1 MACSPVKMLYVN
13 NVVFMKHAIKTHA
26 IKMACSP
33 VKILYANRNVEECA
47 HCCFITWL
55 MAWLIWCSFLCQ
67 NWSKQLIENCWPQI
81 GVKKHWRS
89 WNATFFER
97 QSDVVRILSSGLFC
111 NFYRQFGAFPA
122 GTSVAETLVHRMSLR
137 LVQVGTVY
145 IYHTISHTQIYFI
158 RIHACIY
165 IYILYIYILYIYI
178 GTITISGG
186 GVDHQTLG
194 HIYI

>member
-1 MACSPVKMLYVN
+1 
-13 NVVFMKHAIKTHA
+13 
-26 IKMACSP
+26 MACSP
-33 VKILYANRNVEECA
+33 VKILYVNRNVEERA
-47 HCCFITWL
+47 HCCFMTWL

-122 GTSVAETLVHRMSLR
+122 GTSVAETLVHLMSLR
-137 LVQVGTVY
+137 LVQVVTVY
-145 IYHTISHTQIYFI
+145 RPYNFTYTNILHTYA
-158 RIHACIY
+158 RMYIY
-165 IYILYIYILYIYI
+165 IYILYINIYI
-178 GTITISGG
+178 ETTTISGG

-194 HIYI
+194 HIYIYNMTIYIYITI